1 MSIHVIRSSYEGRG
15 RRGDFEWMIEQPEY
29 SRTLFVFNDNEDQFR
44 EHQRLLG
51 TPHRCTAG
59 GGNAVIRPQQ
69 CMTPPRATG
78 IPTGRR
84 GGGYASLA
92 DALPAVDAAI
102 SHLDHLL
109 GTGDYDALAFSWNDD
124 TQTLGVRIFAPH
136 RDVLDYIVEQI
147 DLTAARH

>member
-1 MSIHVIRSSYEGRG
+1 MSIHVIRSSYEGGG
-15 RRGDFEWMIEQPEY
+15 RQGDFEWMIAQPEH
-29 SRTLFVFNDNEDQFR
+29 SRTLFVFNDNEAQFY
-44 EHQRLLG
+44 EHQRRLG

-69 CMTPPRATG
+69 CATPPRATG
-78 IPTGRR
+78 IPTGRA
-84 GGGYASLA
+84 GSGYASLA
-92 DALPAVDAAI
+92 DARPAVDDAI
-102 SHLDHLL
+102 SHLDRLL
-109 GTGDYDALAFSWNDD
+109 GTGDYDALVFSWNAA